1 MPRGIQ
7 KGNKAVKP
15 RVYLE
20 DHCAAS
26 LGRQIKGTRKSD
38 GKARQVLSCQSE
50 LRKWST
56 LSRQAH
62 GVRVR
67 QYQNGWN
74 I

>member
-26 LGRQIKGTRKSD
+26 LGRQIKGTRKSEERL
-38 GKARQVLSCQSE
+38 GRYSLARESS
-50 LRKWST
+50 
-56 LSRQAH
+56 
-62 GVRVR
+62 G
-67 QYQNGWN
+67 NGLLCLGRLMA
-74 I
+74 